1 MIAPSLPDR
10 LSTKVRMI
18 ESRFSRNGVAIR
30 SMKKAGSLEMM
41 PGIDGSHDLAPSRL
55 FALDHL
61 ESVDAIE
68 PRVVPRITPTQT
80 RFRYFLDGAQ
90 KTLPIWRVGV
100 IPVVVTYSVV
110 GVLERSHDAEPILLP
125 GSLSDTHTWLI
136 PKETRQPVIN
146 DLIAYL
152 ESNGEAVI
160 DPISEHP
167 GARHIDY
174 WSTVTQFN
182 RIVDCAYAKANAIR
196 ADQEKLALSAW
207 ANNPYRRYPGDWI
220 IIDGRRHG
228 DHPRSI
234 SVIKDLATQ
243 IVHGADAETL
253 FDLAQGYRTT
263 AFRFRPTKT
272 EELAPEGPRGSTNW
286 YMRFWNADGF
296 DARHALVRIEAP
308 HEVSTSDEIDEIASW
323 ILAERIP
330 RATDDPR
337 WPTLLYPIHFLEK
350 ILKRRLASIT
360 TGWPS

>member
-18 ESRFSRNGVAIR
+18 ENRFSRDGIAIR

-41 PGIDGSHDLAPSRL
+41 PGVDGSHEPASSRL

-61 ESVDAIE
+61 EFVDAIE
-68 PRVVPRITPTQT
+68 PREVPRIAPSQT

-90 KTLPIWRVGV
+90 KTLPVWRVGV
-100 IPVVVTYSVV
+100 IPIVVSYSVV
-110 GVLERSHDAEPILLP
+110 GILERNHDAESILLP
-125 GSLSDTHTWLI
+125 GSLSDRHTWLI
-136 PKETRQPVIN
+136 PKETRQPVIDN
-146 DLIAYL
+146 LIAYL
-152 ESNGEAVI
+152 EDNGESVV
-160 DPISEHP
+160 DPIREHP
-167 GARHIDY
+167 NAKRVDY
-174 WSTVTQFN
+174 FSTVTQFN
-182 RIVDCAYAKANAIR
+182 RIVDCAYGKANDIR
-196 ADQEKLALSAW
+196 ATQEKDALIDW
-207 ANNPYRRYPGDWI
+207 ATNPHCRYPEGWI
-220 IIDGRRHG
+220 VIDGRRHG

-234 SVIKDLATQ
+234 SLIKDLATQ
-243 IVHGADAETL
+243 IVHGSDAETL
-253 FDLAQGYRTT
+253 FDLKQGYRTT
-263 AFRFRPTKT
+263 AFRFRPTET
-272 EELAPEGPRGSTNW
+272 EESAPNGPRGSTNW
-286 YMRFWNADGF
+286 YMRFWDAEGF

-308 HEVSTSDEIDEIASW
+308 HEISESAAIDEIASW